1 MIITAS
7 LVKELRERTGAGM
20 MECKKALEQAQG
32 DIEAAIVAMRKSGQ
46 AKAAKKAGRIAAEGA
61 VAIKVSSDGKEAIM
75 VEVNCETD
83 FVARDH
89 NFVEFLNAVAAKGLA
104 ATAVNLDDLLAVTL
118 DDGKTIA
125 QTREDLV
132 AKIGENINVRRMKLI
147 TTQGT
152 IGSYVHSN
160 GRIGVLVELS
170 TASLELSK
178 DIAMHIAASKP
189 IVVLPEEL
197 PKDLLEKE
205 KEICLAQVE
214 ASGKPPAILEKMI
227 VGRMQKFINEAT
239 LVKQPFVKNPDITV
253 TDLLKQTNA
262 KVLSFAR
269 FEVGEGI
276 EKKEADFAAEV
287 KDLMG

>member
-1 MIITAS
+1 
-7 LVKELRERTGAGM
+7 
-20 MECKKALEQAQG
+20 
-32 DIEAAIVAMRKSGQ
+32 MRKSGQ

-61 VAIKVSSDGKEAIM
+61 IAIKVGSDSKKAIM

-89 NFVEFLNAVAAKGLA
+89 NFLGFINAVAVKGLA
-104 ATAVNLDDLLAVTL
+104 ASAANLDDLLAVTL

-125 QTREDLV
+125 QAREDLV
-132 AKIGENINVRRMKLI
+132 AKVGENINVRRMKLI
-147 TTQGT
+147 TTQGA

-160 GRIGVLVELS
+160 NRIGVLVELS
-170 TASLELSK
+170 NASLEFGK

-189 IVVLPEEL
+189 IAVLPEEL
-197 PKDLLEKE
+197 PKDMLDKE

-227 VGRMQKFINEAT
+227 VGRMQKFINEST

-253 TDLLKQTNA
+253 ADLLKQADA

-287 KDLMG
+287 KDLIGE